1 MGVTIRIKSPGG
13 LSLSG
18 ASRKRLLTVELTSY
32 LSKILGSTSLSAH
45 YGASHT
51 KRATDRIV
59 GLKSDSIRD
68 V

>member
-1 MGVTIRIKSPGG
+1 MGVVARIKSPSS

-32 LSKILGSTSLSAH
+32 LFKIPGSTSPSAH
-45 YGASHT
+45 YGASHH
-51 KRATDRIV
+51 KCATDRIV
-59 GLKSDSIRD
+59 GLKSDGIRD